1 MSKESD
7 NPFSLNKADLG
18 VSDLYRDRYSV
29 DLNFNQT
36 YLGDLYNPKCCVC
49 GQPPIYQLIPK
60 ATSGIPQA
68 NIEDSLVC
76 KHDLPLFSKDLY
88 GIRELKQ

>member
-1 MSKESD
+1 MSKESG

-18 VSDLYRDRYSV
+18 VTDLYRDRSSV
-29 DLNFNQT
+29 DLNFNQS
-36 YLGDLYNPKCCVC
+36 YLDLPYEAKCCVC

-60 ATSGIPQA
+60 PSSGIPQA
-68 NIEDSLVC
+68 NPEDSMVC
-76 KHDLPLFSKDLY
+76 NHHLQLFSKDLY